1 MAFIIATILIIIVV
15 QAWSYRY
22 ALTGIDYTSESSNR
36 LVEEDEVFE
45 FITILTNHSSRFV
58 PYLRIDEVF
67 PENVQ
72 LEHKDVPLAGIYV
85 KEQTYTT
92 SAYLMPRSQLE
103 RRNNISIA
111 DRGCYVFRGAYL
123 SGGDF
128 LGLNEEAMFYATYNE
143 VVVYPKAITSPK
155 LLEMLGGFLGDVSVR
170 RFIQEDPVLI
180 AGIREYTGSEPFKQL
195 SWKHTA
201 RLNQLMV
208 KQFDYTL
215 EPKITVLVDS
225 SVKDKI
231 GEYAEH
237 IETCLSLASG
247 VCHYLEQKMITYDFI
262 CNAFLRLGVKSDN
275 YLPEGLGPKHF
286 DTVLEWLGRSTY
298 YPNETFSHTLERLLT
313 KQEKNRSTILI
324 IPQKNAEKSALIKR
338 FAHVSGSSILTL
350 YGEDF
355 YAEEP

>member
-1 MAFIIATILIIIVV
+1 MALIIATILVIIVV
-15 QAWSYRY
+15 QIWSYKN
-22 ALTGIDYTSESSNR
+22 ALTGINYDSDSSNH
-36 LVEEDEVFE
+36 LVEEDELFE
-45 FITILTNHSSRFV
+45 FITILTNHSSRFI
-58 PYLRIDEVF
+58 PYLRIDEIF
-67 PENVQ
+67 PQEARLDQ
-72 LEHKDVPLAGIYV
+72 KDIPLEGIYV

-103 RRNNISIA
+103 RRNNISIYK
-111 DRGCYVFRGAYL
+111 RGCYVLRGAYL

-128 LGLNEEAMFYATYNE
+128 LGLNEKDEFYTTFNE
-143 VVVYPKAITSPK
+143 VIVYPKPIKTPK
-155 LLEMLGGFLGDVSVR
+155 LLDMLGGFLGDISVR

-237 IETCLSLASG
+237 IETCLSLACG
-247 VCHYLEQKMITYDFI
+247 VCHYLEQKKISYDFI

-275 YLPEGLGPKHF
+275 YLPEGLGQKHL
-286 DTVLEWLGRSTY
+286 DTVHEWLGRSTY

-324 IPQKNAEKSALIKR
+324 IPQKDAEKSALINR

-355 YAEEP
+355 YVG

>member
-1 MAFIIATILIIIVV
+1 MAFIIATILVIIVA
-15 QAWSYRY
+15 QIWSYKH

-36 LVEEDEVFE
+36 LVEEDEAFE

-58 PYLRIDEVF
+58 PYLRIDEIF
-67 PENVQ
+67 PQNVV
-72 LEHKDVPLAGIYV
+72 LEHKDVNLEGIYV

-103 RRNNISIA
+103 RRTNLSIRN
-111 DRGCYVFRGAYL
+111 RGCYVFRGAYL

-128 LGLNEEAMFYATYNE
+128 LGLNEQAEFYTTYNE
-143 VVVYPKAITSPK
+143 VVVYPKPIASPK
-155 LLEMLGGFLGDVSVR
+155 LLDMLGGFLGDVSVR

-215 EPKITVLVDS
+215 EPKITIMVDS

-231 GEYAEH
+231 GEYVEH

-247 VCHYLEQKMITYDFI
+247 VCHYLEQKKITYDFI
-262 CNAFLRLGVKSDN
+262 CNAFLRLGVKTDN
-275 YLPEGLGPKHF
+275 YLPEGLGPKHL

-298 YPNETFSHTLERLLT
+298 YPNETFSDTLERLLT

-324 IPQKNAEKSALIKR
+324 IPEKNAEKSDVIRR
-338 FAHVSGSSILTL
+338 FSHVSGSSVLTL

-355 YAEEP
+355 IV